1 MLNLSGIVHRD
12 LKPANILLTEDE
24 RIKLADFGVARLF
37 NAQEDKMM
45 QSFVGT
51 PYYMAPEVAL
61 GRSFNE
67 KADLWS
73 LGIILFEM
81 IAGKVP
87 FKGSTHYEIL
97 QLIEKGQYSLPEGIQ
112 ISSVCKN
119 MITSLIMTDVDLR
132 INFKDFGRHPFTSL
146 SPEEY
151 VIFVQKTNEKLK

>member
-1 MLNLSGIVHRD
+1 
-12 LKPANILLTEDE
+12 
-24 RIKLADFGVARLF
+24 
-37 NAQEDKMM
+37 
-45 QSFVGT
+45 
-51 PYYMAPEVAL
+51 MAPEVAL
-61 GRSFNE
+61 GKSFNE

-112 ISSVCKN
+112 ISTICKN

-132 INFKDFGRHPFTSL
+132 INFEDFGKHPFTNL
-146 SPEEY
+146 GPNEY
-151 VIFVQKTNEKLK
+151 VAFVQMAMEKLKQKQSTAISQQQN

>member
-1 MLNLSGIVHRD
+1 MLNLSGIVNRD
-12 LKPANILLTEDE
+12 LKPANILLTEE
-24 RIKLADFGVARLF
+24 GKIKLADFGVARLF

-45 QSFVGT
+45 QSYVGT

-61 GRSFNE
+61 GKSFNE

-97 QLIEKGQYSLPEGIQ
+97 QLIERGQYSLPEGI
-112 ISSVCKN
+112 
-119 MITSLIMTDVDLR
+119 
-132 INFKDFGRHPFTSL
+132 
-146 SPEEY
+146 
-151 VIFVQKTNEKLK
+151 